1 MLIFVRLFIF
11 PICIYFLQKAVR
23 LEAAHAVAKMLI
35 TTNPN
40 LLSEHQRLGSIKPLI
55 AICKDATA
63 SNLQQFEALLA
74 LTNVLS
80 CGPSEHEKFAA
91 EKGVQA
97 VHYLIFSEHWM
108 VRRAATEAL
117 CNMASNEH
125 LLQVLLFL
133 LYLLFVF
140 CFIFFLT

>member
-1 MLIFVRLFIF
+1 MADVDFRFAHTA
-11 PICIYFLQKAVR
+11 QKSIR
-23 LEAAHAVAKMLI
+23 LEAAHAVSKMLV

-55 AICKDATA
+55 ALCKESST

-80 CGPSEHEKFAA
+80 CGPTEHEKFAA
-91 EKGVQA
+91 EKGVQT

-125 LLQVLLFL
+125 LLKVVRSFS
-133 LYLLFVF
+133 
-140 CFIFFLT
+140 IDFFHW